1 MLINRKKSLSF
12 LLYLVLI
19 SPFVF
24 IYMWLYIV
32 SMDTA
37 LDRQNYLTI
46 MNIDVQSRVEPL
58 LPFLAYCLE
67 FIITN
72 NAMKLVI
79 IQFIFIFMLV
89 AALYNYLCYN
99 NVQSFFKCVIAFLL
113 CILVGSH
120 ALGVQLRIGYAV
132 IFFIYLLVTLR
143 KINIFILLPILMHY
157 GVVFGVAFL
166 LYIKIFKI
174 DSDKKF
180 IVYSILMLTVLTIF
194 IGNINTIFEL
204 MGVGNYYY
212 SYLDEESSFG
222 RALPFSVIIY
232 IFFAIYI
239 FFKVKEKSVYHYFSL
254 SGLWLVYLGFVL
266 DFYLAFKMLLP
277 ILIFTILYFVKNL
290 PRDKNSIILLMIIFI
305 LIPLSFYYYA
315 YQVKVI

>member
-1 MLINRKKSLSF
+1 M
-12 LLYLVLI
+12 LYLVLI

-24 IYMWLYIV
+24 TYMWLYIV
-32 SMDTA
+32 SMHTA

-46 MNIDVQSRVEPL
+46 MNVDVQSRVEPL

-72 NAMKLVI
+72 DAMKLVI

-89 AALYNYLCYN
+89 AALYKYLCYN
-99 NVQSFFKCVIAFLL
+99 NVHSFFKCVIAFLL

-143 KINIFILLPILMHY
+143 KINIFILVPLLMHY
-157 GVVFGVAFL
+157 GMIFGVTFL
-166 LYIKIFKI
+166 FYIKFFKI

-180 IVYSILMLTVLTIF
+180 IVHSILILILLTILVK
-194 IGNINTIFEL
+194 NINTIFEF
-204 MGVGNYYY
+204 MGIGNYYY

-222 RALPFSVIIY
+222 RALPFSVMMY
-232 IFFAIYI
+232 VFLAIYI
-239 FFKVKEKSVYHYFSL
+239 YFKVKVRSVYHYFSL

-277 ILIFTILYFVKNL
+277 ISMFTILYFVKNL